1 MERKKINGSPDS
13 ADLATNENE
22 EEYLA
27 NPKGF
32 LSLIIESK
40 IENQLNK
47 IDILNEKISVLHDK
61 IQRHYG
67 KIDKLKTKIV
77 KLLRGH
83 TQSYQRS

>member
-1 MERKKINGSPDS
+1 MEYNDEFLKTLRVNVNPDNMENSPDS

-47 IDILNEKISVLHDK
+47 IDILNEKISVCMIKSKD
-61 IQRHYG
+61 
-67 KIDKLKTKIV
+67 TTV
-77 KLLRGH
+77 KLTSLRLK
-83 TQSYQRS
+83 S